1 MPKEQILRAT
11 GRAISENVNSQI
23 PRGLLKRI
31 PELQSVGFG
40 TEVLYAFVIIAV
52 SLIIYFSTR
61 EMYQLSKHKG
71 IKYFRLAF
79 LYFAIAYFF
88 RTFILFII
96 RYLNIGRILDFSPR
110 LFGPI
115 TMFIFMYASSMA
127 ILYLLYSLI
136 HKKLGENKLI
146 LFHIIAIAISAVTV
160 FTRNIGILLWIQILL
175 MLLVIIIG
183 YQSYKKSDKN
193 KSLYII
199 YILLFIFWMLNILDI
214 IIPDFFRLTKLF
226 IYLVS
231 VGLFLII
238 LHKVSRKTV

>member
-11 GRAISENVNSQI
+11 GRTITENV
-23 PRGLLKRI
+23 PKGLLKRI
-31 PELQSVGFG
+31 PELQTVGFG
-40 TEVLYAFVIIAV
+40 TELLYAFVIIAV
-52 SLIIYFSTR
+52 SLIIYFSTK
-61 EMYQLSKHKG
+61 ELYELSKHKG

-88 RTFILFII
+88 RTFILFLV

-115 TMFIFMYASSMA
+115 TMFIFMYASTMA

-136 HKKLGENKLI
+136 HKKLGENKLT

-160 FTRNIGILLWIQILL
+160 FTRNVGILLWIQALL
-175 MLLVIIIG
+175 LIFIITIG

-231 VGLFLII
+231 VLLFLII
-238 LHKVSRKTV
+238 QHKVSRKTI